1 MWPSKV
7 LGEPMATETKILDQK
22 LEEGWKILQ
31 CTCPCDMMSL
41 TVSTRRRHSFEAL
54 IKLYCYSATNSVSFK
69 IFKATVSYVV
79 LLCERK
85 YRSFWVLCLQWLS
98 LLWFTAV
105 NKLSLWESSMK
116 LWSDKKGRQF
126 EAQIHRAQKLEP
138 SHTVRKKN
146 PISKCGHGFLH
157 PPFSAERRELWRCH
171 SDVEPSWRNSRR
183 NTEIFDRRWVCLE
196 PFSTSLTDSK
206 PQCSSKCMTHSELC
220 TLNNTIVKVPVVY
233 NKI

>member
-98 LLWFTAV
+98 LCDLQQWTNCLCENQAWSCEVIRKEDSLKHKYTELKNWNQATQWERRTQLANVAMVFSIL
-105 NKLSLWESSMK
+105 LSLQREGSSEDAIQM
-116 LWSDKKGRQF
+116 
-126 EAQIHRAQKLEP
+126 
-138 SHTVRKKN
+138 
-146 PISKCGHGFLH
+146 
-157 PPFSAERRELWRCH
+157 
-171 SDVEPSWRNSRR
+171 
-183 NTEIFDRRWVCLE
+183 
-196 PFSTSLTDSK
+196 
-206 PQCSSKCMTHSELC
+206 
-220 TLNNTIVKVPVVY
+220 
-233 NKI
+233 